1 MAIWGKV
8 FGGAAGLLLGGP
20 LGALVGSIAG
30 HVVDKFRE
38 TSDENAGD
46 APDNASLK
54 QVAFTIA
61 VVALG
66 AKLAKADGVV
76 TRDEVDAF
84 KRVFR
89 IPSEEEANFGKV
101 FDRARQNTAGYEGY
115 AHQVEKMF
123 RDTPQVMEDLLHGL
137 FSIAMADGVLHPDE
151 DIYLRNIAS
160 IFGFDENDYDRFR
173 GYHLGEDVRDPY
185 QILGVTSDMS
195 DSELKKA
202 YRTLI
207 RDNHPDKV
215 IAQGLPQ
222 EFIDV
227 ANEKLA
233 TINAAYDEIAKR
245 RGI

>member
-1 MAIWGKV
+1 MAVWGKI

-20 LGALVGSIAG
+20 LGALVGGIAG
-30 HVVDKFRE
+30 HVVDKYRE
-38 TSDENAGD
+38 GPDSEGD
-46 APDNASLK
+46 SVADGGGLK

-61 VVALG
+61 VIALG

-89 IPSEEEANFGKV
+89 IPPEEQKNFAKV
-101 FDRARQNTAGYEGY
+101 FDRARQSTAGYEGY
-115 AHQVEKMF
+115 AQQVEKMF

-151 DIYLRNIAS
+151 YAYLKNIAL
-160 IFGFDENDYDRFR
+160 IFGFSDDDFDRFR
-173 GYHLGEDVRDPY
+173 GYHVGEDVRDPY
-185 QILGVTSDMS
+185 QILGVTKDISDA
-195 DSELKKA
+195 DLKKA
-202 YRTLI
+202 YRALI

-215 IAQGLPQ
+215 MAQGLPQ
-222 EFIDV
+222 EFVDV

-233 TINAAYDEIAKR
+233 IINSAYDELCKHRNI
-245 RGI
+245 